1 MHSIGSGIE
10 KRVKIIIYNFSK
22 SCQKMLDN
30 FFSLCYNKGTIGGRN
45 MEIVTLIISAV
56 VQVALAIG
64 FFVVYTQYQKA
75 TKIARS
81 LEREIEKLTQPNLV
95 SLNPE
100 TYNVISRWLKACGVT
115 QVGITLKYD
124 KEKQGYRALIYTDR
138 AGYLIGKAGCKIE
151 AVKKEL
157 AELKQARNII
167 NVEINEVCGFVNQR
181 EVDVDAYYS
190 AYMVNWHAYEE
201 AGEEEM

>member
-1 MHSIGSGIE
+1 
-10 KRVKIIIYNFSK
+10 
-22 SCQKMLDN
+22 
-30 FFSLCYNKGTIGGRN
+30 
-45 MEIVTLIISAV
+45 MEIVTWIIPAV

-64 FFVVYTQYQKA
+64 FFVVYTKYQKA
-75 TKIARS
+75 TKRARG
-81 LEREIEKLTQPNLV
+81 LEREVEKLTQPNLV

-100 TYNVISRWLKACGVT
+100 TYNVISRWLKACGVM

-124 KEKQGYRALIYTDR
+124 EERQGYRVLIYTDR

-157 AELKQARNII
+157 MELKQGRDIVG
-167 NVEINEVCGFVNQR
+167 VEINEVGGFVNQR

-190 AYMVNWHAYEE
+190 AYMLNWQAYEE
-201 AGEEEM
+201 AGEEEIQ

>member
-1 MHSIGSGIE
+1 
-10 KRVKIIIYNFSK
+10 
-22 SCQKMLDN
+22 
-30 FFSLCYNKGTIGGRN
+30 

-64 FFVVYTQYQKA
+64 FFVVYAQYQKA
-75 TKIARS
+75 AEKARG

-100 TYNVISRWLKACGVT
+100 TYNVISRWIKDCGVA
-115 QVGITLKYD
+115 QVGIKLKYD
-124 KEKQGYRALIYTDR
+124 EDQQGYRALIYTDH
-138 AGYLIGKAGCKIE
+138 AGYLIGKAGCKVE

-157 AELKQARNII
+157 AELKQARDIVS
-167 NVEINEVCGFVNQR
+167 VEINEVWGFVNQR

-190 AYMVNWHAYEE
+190 AYMLNWQAYEE
-201 AGEEEM
+201 AGEEDE

>member
-1 MHSIGSGIE
+1 
-10 KRVKIIIYNFSK
+10 
-22 SCQKMLDN
+22 
-30 FFSLCYNKGTIGGRN
+30 
-45 MEIVTLIISAV
+45 MEIVTFVALIVSAV
-56 VQVALAIG
+56 FQVALIIG
-64 FFVVYTQYQKA
+64 FSMVYNQYQKA
-75 TKIARS
+75 TKKVHY

-100 TYNVISRWLKACGVT
+100 TYNVISRWIKDCGVM
-115 QVGITLKYD
+115 QVGIALKYD
-124 KEKQGYRALIYTDR
+124 EEKRGYRVLIYTDH
-138 AGYLIGKAGCKIE
+138 AGRLIGKAGCKIE

-157 AELKQARNII
+157 MELKQARNII
-167 NVEINEVCGFVNQR
+167 SVEINEVCGFVNQR